1 MRPDVQTFAI
11 TWSETCNSRDPDRI
25 AALYSETIIFKSP
38 RVRTLAGE
46 STGTLHGRAAV
57 RDYWRK
63 ILERRPDLAF
73 AVERVF
79 AGVDSIALE
88 YRVGDL
94 HGIEFMT
101 LDGDGLITFAAG
113 NDLA

>member
-1 MRPDVQTFAI
+1 MDAQTFAAK
-11 TWSETCNSRDPDRI
+11 WRETCNSHDLDRI
-25 AALYSETIIFKSP
+25 VALYGETVIFKSP
-38 RVRTLAGE
+38 RVRSISGE
-46 STGTLHGRAAV
+46 QSGTLQGRAAV

-63 ILERRPDLAF
+63 IFEWRPDLTF

-79 AGVDSIALE
+79 AGVDSMALE

-94 HGIEFMT
+94 RGVEFMT
-101 LDGDGLITFAAG
+101 VDEDGLIAFAAG

>member
-1 MRPDVQTFAI
+1 MDAQAFAAR
-11 TWSETCNSRDPDRI
+11 WEETCNSHDLDRI

-38 RVRTLAGE
+38 RVRTVADE
-46 STGTLHGRAAV
+46 ATGTLHGRAAV
-57 RDYWRK
+57 RAYWQK
-63 ILERRPDLAF
+63 ILARRPDLTF

-94 HGIEFMT
+94 RGIEFMS
-101 LDGDGLITFAAG
+101 LDGDGLICFAAG